1 MPETQNP
8 TLPADT
14 MVKTCSIW
22 RALEVIGDAPVLLIL
37 ESVWM
42 GASRFGK
49 IQETTGLLKALL
61 SDRLKR
67 LITSDILTKRAVP
80 GLAKTTEYALTP
92 KGAGLF
98 STVLMLYWW
107 ERKWGDAPARK
118 NLLVRHET
126 CGQILEP
133 QTVCGS
139 CGQAFE
145 LKDVDW
151 KPGPGVGWMA
161 PNYSR
166 RRNQTKV
173 QTDHPTLLRG
183 SVEIMGDRWA
193 ALVMRA
199 VFTGIRRFD
208 QILQDTGAV
217 PNTLSSRLKTLTDNG
232 VLKAEAYQHTPVRNE
247 YFLTQKGYD
256 YYYIIMMLMV
266 WGDQHFASPEGPP
279 VMLTHKSCGG
289 ALKPHI
295 SCGSCQETVAPGDV
309 SILTE

>member
-1 MPETQNP
+1 MKTLSETK
-8 TLPADT
+8 L
-14 MVKTCSIW
+14 VKTCSIW

-37 ESVWM
+37 ESIWM

-49 IQETTGLLKALL
+49 IQQATGLLKALL

-67 LITSDILTKRAVP
+67 LIKTDILTKRAVP
-80 GLAKTTEYALTP
+80 GLAKTTEYALTS
-92 KGAGLF
+92 KGVGLF

-126 CGQILEP
+126 CGNILEP

-139 CGQAFE
+139 CGQWFDLA
-145 LKDVDW
+145 DVDW
-151 KPGPGVGWMA
+151 KSGPGVGWMS
-161 PNYSR
+161 PSYSR
-166 RRNQTKV
+166 RRKQTKV

-183 SVEIMGDRWA
+183 SVEIMGDRWS

-199 VFTGIRRFD
+199 VFTDIRRFD
-208 QILQDTGAV
+208 QILQDTGAA
-217 PNTLSSRLKTLTDNG
+217 PNTLSSRLKVLTDNG
-232 VLKAEAYQHTPVRNE
+232 VLKAEAYQHTPIRNE
-247 YFLTQKGYD
+247 YFLTRKGYD

-266 WGDQHFASPEGPP
+266 WGDQHFSSPEGPP
-279 VMLTHKSCGG
+279 VLLSHKSCGNP
-289 ALKPHI
+289 LKPHV
-295 SCGSCQETVAPGDV
+295 SCNSCEGIVALGDV